1 MTDSAAPNPGT
12 TPAVATAPPA
22 LTSRGPNEVLINQ
35 ALSLE
40 GTFDPLRVAKI
51 TLKAEDKYPLT
62 VTTNEQIRT
71 WQVKLDQ
78 GFKTAGARWLRLEGI
93 DSLGKSVANQIIYI
107 NVSTDPM
114 TVGQSL
120 SLKILRDTLF
130 KSRPVV
136 SSKLTPQQKVAVKA
150 GQTFTIKRYGL
161 VDGHLK
167 VVIEPA
173 IAPLGEFGYFFE
185 DHVQLSKGPQILR
198 FDVADVPNTNV
209 SAQVLITE
217 NTLLKAQPADSA
229 SLAANQKTELLQG
242 QTLAITGY
250 AIVKGHFRVSLANEV
265 PGIGKTGYIY
275 WQHAQIK
282 RGGKTVT
289 YDPNALTMTVLK
301 TTVLKKRPVDSSSLQ
316 EAEKFTLNAGT
327 IYGVGSYAIA
337 DNHIKVALTE
347 ELAQFGNTGYVFPD
361 FVQLKRGD
369 KAFNPLPPQVE
380 LNVPYFS
387 QRDNPRYSWATCNVT
402 SIAMILYYYGRRSQ
416 GGQLED
422 ELLQWC
428 LNRYGEGSQTDNAVL
443 SEMIK
448 AYGFKTSFSTTRK
461 WSEVKEELINGR
473 PVVLGGYFTHGGHI
487 ITVVGFTPQGYIVND
502 PWGDALSGYYDTEG
516 RKLLYPYA
524 YVDRVA
530 GPDGNVWAHFIAK

>member
-1 MTDSAAPNPGT
+1 MTDSAAQNPASS
-12 TPAVATAPPA
+12 PAVVAAPPA
-22 LTSRGPNEVLINQ
+22 LTYRGPNEVLINQ
-35 ALSLE
+35 AIALE
-40 GTFDPLRVAKI
+40 GTFDPLRVAKV
-51 TLKAEDKYPLT
+51 TVVAEDKYPLN
-62 VTTNEQIRT
+62 VATNQQTRV

-78 GFKTAGARWLRLEGI
+78 GFKTAGARWLRLQGT
-93 DSLGKSVANQIIYI
+93 DSLGKTVDSQVIYI

-114 TVGQSL
+114 TVGQAL
-120 SLKILRDTLF
+120 TLKILQDTLF
-130 KSRPVV
+130 KIRPVD
-136 SSKLTPQQKVAVKA
+136 SAKLNAQQKIAVKA
-150 GQTFTIKRYGL
+150 GQTFTVKRYGL

-167 VVIEPA
+167 VVVDPPIP
-173 IAPLGEFGYFFE
+173 PLGEFGYFFE

-209 SAQVLITE
+209 NAQMLIAET
-217 NTLLKAQPADSA
+217 TLLKAKPVDSA
-229 SLAANQKTELLQG
+229 SLPANQKTELLQG

-265 PGIGKTGYIY
+265 PGIGKTGYVY

-282 RGGKTVT
+282 RDGKIVT
-289 YDPNALTMTVLK
+289 YDPNALTVTILK
-301 TTVLKKRPVDSSSLQ
+301 STVLKKRPVDSANLQ
-316 EAEKFTLNAGT
+316 EAEKFSLAAGSV
-327 IYGVGSYAIA
+327 YGVASYAIA
-337 DNHIKVALTE
+337 NNHIKVALTE
-347 ELAQFGNTGYVFPD
+347 DLPKFGNTGFLFPD
-361 FVQLKRGD
+361 FVQLKRGA

-402 SIAMILYYYGRRSQ
+402 AIAMIFYYYGRRSQ

-428 LNRYGEGSQTDNAVL
+428 LSRYGEGSQTDNMVL

-448 AYGFKTSFSTTRK
+448 AYGFHTSFSTTRK
-461 WSEVKEELINGR
+461 WAEVKEELINGR

-487 ITVVGFTPQGYIVND
+487 ITVVGFTPQGFIVND
-502 PWGDALSGYYDTEG
+502 PWGNALSGYYDTEG